1 MILISDFFQNLN
13 LMTISLKS
21 LDLIFIVWCEFLS
34 FMQSSLLVNLFDYL
48 VIFLPVLTL
57 TRSFI
62 KLNTATENKK
72 KSYTIILISFFRS
85 WLHIP

>member
-13 LMTISLKS
+13 LMSVSLKS
-21 LDLIFIVWCEFLS
+21 LDLIFIVWYEFLR
-34 FMQSSLLVNLFDYL
+34 FMQSSLLLTLFDYL

-62 KLNTATENKK
+62 KLNTTTENKK
-72 KSYTIILISFFRS
+72 KVILLF
-85 WLHIP
+85 

>member
-13 LMTISLKS
+13 LMSISLKS

-85 WLHIP
+85 WSHIP

>member
-13 LMTISLKS
+13 LMSISLKS

-34 FMQSSLLVNLFDYL
+34 FMQSSLLVNLFYYL
-48 VIFLPVLTL
+48 VIFLPVLAL

-62 KLNTATENKK
+62 KLNTATENQKK
-72 KSYTIILISFFRS
+72 VILLFDLF
-85 WLHIP
+85 L

>member
-13 LMTISLKS
+13 LMSISLKS

-62 KLNTATENKK
+62 KLNTTTENKK
-72 KSYTIILISFFRS
+72 KVILLF
-85 WLHIP
+85 

>member
-13 LMTISLKS
+13 LMSISLKS

-48 VIFLPVLTL
+48 VIFLPVLAL

-62 KLNTATENKK
+62 KLNTATENQKK
-72 KSYTIILISFFRS
+72 VILLF
-85 WLHIP
+85 

>member
-13 LMTISLKS
+13 LMSVSLKS
-21 LDLIFIVWCEFLS
+21 LDLIFIVWYELLR
-34 FMQSSLLVNLFDYL
+34 FMQSSLLLTLFDYL

-62 KLNTATENKK
+62 KLNTTTENKK
-72 KSYTIILISFFRS
+72 KVILLF
-85 WLHIP
+85 

>member
-13 LMTISLKS
+13 LMSISLKS

-62 KLNTATENKK
+62 KLNTATENQKK
-72 KSYTIILISFFRS
+72 VILLF
-85 WLHIP
+85 

>member
-13 LMTISLKS
+13 LMSISLKS

-72 KSYTIILISFFRS
+72 KVILLF
-85 WLHIP
+85 

>member
-13 LMTISLKS
+13 LMSVSLKS
-21 LDLIFIVWCEFLS
+21 LDLIFIVWYEFLR
-34 FMQSSLLVNLFDYL
+34 FMQSSLLLTLFDYL

-62 KLNTATENKK
+62 KLNTTTENKK
-72 KSYTIILISFFRS
+72 KLYYYFDLF
-85 WLHIP
+85 L

>member
-72 KSYTIILISFFRS
+72 KVILLF
-85 WLHIP
+85 

>member
-13 LMTISLKS
+13 LMSVSLKS
-21 LDLIFIVWCEFLS
+21 LDLIFIVWYEFLR
-34 FMQSSLLVNLFDYL
+34 FMQSSLLLTLFDYL

-62 KLNTATENKK
+62 KLNTATENQKK
-72 KSYTIILISFFRS
+72 VILLF
-85 WLHIP
+85 

>member
-13 LMTISLKS
+13 LMSVSLKS
-21 LDLIFIVWCEFLS
+21 LDLIFIVWYEFLR
-34 FMQSSLLVNLFDYL
+34 FMQSSLLLTLFDYL

-62 KLNTATENKK
+62 KLNTTTENKK
-72 KSYTIILISFFRS
+72 KFILLF
-85 WLHIP
+85 

>member
-13 LMTISLKS
+13 LMSISLKS
-21 LDLIFIVWCEFLS
+21 LDLIFIVWYEFLR
-34 FMQSSLLVNLFDYL
+34 FMQSSLLLTLFDYL

-62 KLNTATENKK
+62 KLNTTTENKK
-72 KSYTIILISFFRS
+72 KVILLF
-85 WLHIP
+85 

>member
-13 LMTISLKS
+13 LMSISLKS
-21 LDLIFIVWCEFLS
+21 LDLIFILWCEFLS

-62 KLNTATENKK
+62 KLNTATENQKK
-72 KSYTIILISFFRS
+72 VILLF
-85 WLHIP
+85 

>member
-85 WLHIP
+85 WSHIP

>member
-13 LMTISLKS
+13 LMSVSLKS
-21 LDLIFIVWCEFLS
+21 LDLIFIVWYEFLR
-34 FMQSSLLVNLFDYL
+34 FMQSSLLVTLFDYL

-62 KLNTATENKK
+62 KLNTTTENKK
-72 KSYTIILISFFRS
+72 KVILLF
-85 WLHIP
+85 

>member
-13 LMTISLKS
+13 LMSVSLKS
-21 LDLIFIVWCEFLS
+21 LDLVFIVWYEFLR
-34 FMQSSLLVNLFDYL
+34 FMQSSLLLTLFDYL

-62 KLNTATENKK
+62 KLNTTTENKK
-72 KSYTIILISFFRS
+72 KVILLF
-85 WLHIP
+85 

>member
-13 LMTISLKS
+13 LMSISLKS

-48 VIFLPVLTL
+48 VIFLPGLTL

-85 WLHIP
+85 WSHIP

>member
-13 LMTISLKS
+13 LMSVSLKS
-21 LDLIFIVWCEFLS
+21 LDLIFIVWYEFLH
-34 FMQSSLLVNLFDYL
+34 FMQSSLLVTLFDYL

-62 KLNTATENKK
+62 KLNTTTENKK
-72 KSYTIILISFFRS
+72 KVILLF
-85 WLHIP
+85 